1 MPELPTDTYFVE
13 MHDNNGVWN
22 FRVVD
27 SNGDPV
33 DVYDLSSD
41 GGSLTDGWQPVP
53 NSNNFDT
60 GRGITIQ
67 FAPGTYSESIRGG
80 SVTPPPFPAA
90 NAVYTAR
97 GTQVGTMNDGA
108 ASVSMGNFFSGKG
121 AIDIT
126 VSDYIKA
133 DHNRIATAASAD
145 SPGDGSVAL
154 EIARLKAKT
163 LVNGNSTINNYFRS
177 LITQLGQHSEQAS
190 VMTDNQELLVKH
202 LEGRQSE
209 FAGVS
214 LDEETVYLL
223 QYQRTYQAAARVMTT
238 VDEMLEKVING
249 MGLVGR

>member
-1 MPELPTDTYFVE
+1 
-13 MHDNNGVWN
+13 
-22 FRVVD
+22 
-27 SNGDPV
+27 
-33 DVYDLSSD
+33 
-41 GGSLTDGWQPVP
+41 
-53 NSNNFDT
+53 
-60 GRGITIQ
+60 
-67 FAPGTYSESIRGG
+67 
-80 SVTPPPFPAA
+80 
-90 NAVYTAR
+90 
-97 GTQVGTMNDGA
+97 MNDGA